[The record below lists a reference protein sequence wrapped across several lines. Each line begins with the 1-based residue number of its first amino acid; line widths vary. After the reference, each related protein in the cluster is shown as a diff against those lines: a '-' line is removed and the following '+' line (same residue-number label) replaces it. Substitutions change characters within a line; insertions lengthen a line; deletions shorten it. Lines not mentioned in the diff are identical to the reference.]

1 VKLPFEH
8 GLNPGDTI
16 SNPELTDVFKCSP
29 QGGMRRSRR
38 TNTLVI
44 VSDHTR
50 GIYEDRWIDD
60 ILHYTG
66 MGLEGDQKIDATQNK
81 TLAELQSNGVE
92 VYLFEV
98 FEAGNYIFRGQIE
111 LADVPYE
118 EEQSDINGN
127 LRKVWIFPLQIID
140 VRKSV
145 PLPESI
151 IQKKQEKKEKEARR
165 LSDDELKERLKYAK
179 KQASKREVSSA
190 TYERNLYV
198 AEFIKRRANGKC
210 QLCEEPAPFNDKQG
224 EPFLEAHHII
234 WLSEGGEN
242 TIENATALCPNCH
255 RKMHV
260 LNRKDDI
267 EKLKL
272 KSAEIVF

>member
-1 VKLPFEH
+1 MPFEH
-8 GLNPGDTI
+8 GLNHGDTI
-16 SNPELTDVFKCSP
+16 TNSQLTDIFKCSP

-81 TLAELQSNGVE
+81 TLAESQTNGVE

-127 LRKVWIFPLQIID
+127 LRKVWIFPLQLID
-140 VRKSV
+140 GSKSV
-145 PLPESI
+145 PLPKSI
-151 IQKKQEKKEKEARR
+151 IQKKQEKKEKEAGR
-165 LSDDELKERLKYAK
+165 LSDDELKERLKYVK
-179 KQASKREVSSA
+179 KQAGKREVSSA

-198 AEFIKRRANGKC
+198 AEFVKRKANGIC
-210 QLCEEPAPFNDKQG
+210 RLCNEPAPFQDKSG
-224 EPFLEAHHII
+224 APYLESHHIV
-234 WLSEGGEN
+234 WLSKGGED
-242 TIENATALCPNCH
+242 TIGNATALCPNCH

>member
-1 VKLPFEH
+1 VKLPFDH

-16 SNPELTDVFKCSP
+16 INSQLTDIFKCSP

-66 MGLEGDQKIDATQNK
+66 MGLAGDQRIDGAQNK
-81 TLAELQSNGVE
+81 TLAESQTNGVE
-92 VYLFEV
+92 VHLFEV
-98 FEAGNYIFRGQIE
+98 FEAGNYIFRGQVE
-111 LADVPYE
+111 LANEPYE
-118 EEQSDINGN
+118 ENQPDINGN
-127 LRKVWIFPLQIID
+127 LRKVWIFPLKLING
-140 VRKSV
+140 RKST

-165 LSDDELKERLKYAK
+165 LSDAELKKRLKYVK
-179 KQASKREVSSA
+179 KQAGKREVSSA
-190 TYERNLYV
+190 TYERNVYV
-198 AEFIKRRANGKC
+198 AEFAKRRANGIC
-210 QLCEEPAPFNDKQG
+210 QLCDETAPFNDKNG
-224 EPFLEAHHII
+224 KPFLESHHIV
-234 WLSEGGEN
+234 WLSDGGED
-242 TIENATALCPNCH
+242 TIENSTALCPNCH

-260 LNRKDDI
+260 LNLNGDI
-267 EKLKL
+267 EKLKH
-272 KSAEIVF
+272 KSIESVV